1 MHLRRPPAI
10 ARLRREDGFTLVEM
24 LVACVVGTI
33 VMLAAFALLDMSNGL
48 SRTVGDRVD
57 TTERA
62 RDAMEQ
68 VTRELR
74 SQVCLKPGT
83 AAIANGQSNSVT
95 FYTFEGDPM
104 GAYVPERHT
113 ITWNAGPRTLV
124 DYEFV
129 GTGAAPD
136 TVYPGTPTRTVTLA
150 DNVDPVPGTSIFSYY
165 AWSASGQV
173 LPSVLLPTPLSTADA
188 QRTVRIAVQFQV
200 TPDGNGANARS
211 SKQTTALQNDV
222 FTRTA
227 DPNASGGPGVS
238 DCG

>member
-1 MHLRRPPAI
+1 MHLTRPAT

-57 TTERA
+57 TTQRA

-83 AAIANGQSNSVT
+83 AAITNGQGNSVT
-95 FYTFEGDPM
+95 FYTFEGDPTQ
-104 GAYVPERHT
+104 AYVPERHT
-113 ITWNAGPRTLV
+113 ITWNSGPRTLV

-129 GTGAAPD
+129 GAGAAPD
-136 TVYPGTPTRTVTLA
+136 TVYPGTPTRTITLA
-150 DNVDPVPGTSIFSYY
+150 DNVDPVPGASIFSYY
-165 AWSASGQV
+165 AWAASGQV
-173 LPSVLLPTPLSTADA
+173 LPSVLLPTPLSAADA
-188 QRTVRIAVQFQV
+188 QQTVRIAVQFQL
-200 TPDGNGANARS
+200 TPDGNGAGARS
-211 SKQTTALQNDV
+211 SKQTMALQNDV

-227 DPNASGGPGVS
+227 DPNASGGPGAA